1 MADLESESN
10 TDLTSTSDY
19 DGSVK
24 SHEDTISVSTTATD
38 VLSSFESTDDLSHQ
52 VRELHVVRDSS
63 SPDLQSV
70 EDVEESDD
78 SEEPSSSHSSGPK
91 IGRSLS
97 DPGMIVQEDDSNQ
110 PVPELENDASQ
121 LQTEIPDDLPLEEQD
136 RICDD
141 LGELNQVVEPLRTES
156 IVTQDVRMLVESSF
170 EIDAVACVGVPM
182 VHIVR
187 VMCSFLLSGRPGEV
201 LPDSNVRVSVKSLAL
216 SCIAQALRHHPE
228 AFLVGVLP
236 DYAESAGQDNSN
248 VQLVR
253 DVLLFNAHPDP
264 QLRGGLASVL
274 SILIA
279 AGLKKGR

>member
-1 MADLESESN
+1 M
-10 TDLTSTSDY
+10 
-19 DGSVK
+19 
-24 SHEDTISVSTTATD
+24 
-38 VLSSFESTDDLSHQ
+38 SSLESTDDLSNQ
-52 VRELHVVRDSS
+52 VRELRVARGSS

-70 EDVEESDD
+70 EDVAESDD
-78 SEEPSSSHSSGPK
+78 NEEPSSPHSPSSK

-97 DPGMIVQEDDSNQ
+97 DPGMIVQEDDSSE
-110 PVPELENDASQ
+110 PVTEPEVDASH
-121 LQTEIPDDLPLEEQD
+121 LQTEIPDDLPIEEQD

-187 VMCSFLLSGRPGEV
+187 VMCSFLLSGRQGEV

-216 SCIAQALRHHPE
+216 SCIAQAVRHHPE
-228 AFLVGVLP
+228 AFVVDVLP
-236 DYAESAGQDNSN
+236 DDAEIAGQDHRD

-264 QLRGGLASVL
+264 QLRAGLASVL